1 MGLGGRG
8 KAQEG
13 IKKRERPTEPEM
25 FMSEDD
31 NGTVS
36 VYLVLAMYYNVA
48 GCFTGFVSNPQKHSK
63 SFCKVSRFYHSSFA
77 YEAAEALRG

>member
-36 VYLVLAMYYNVA
+36 VYLVLAM
-48 GCFTGFVSNPQKHSK
+48 
-63 SFCKVSRFYHSSFA
+63 
-77 YEAAEALRG
+77 

>member
-1 MGLGGRG
+1 MGGRG

-36 VYLVLAMYYNVA
+36 VYLVLAM
-48 GCFTGFVSNPQKHSK
+48 
-63 SFCKVSRFYHSSFA
+63 
-77 YEAAEALRG
+77 